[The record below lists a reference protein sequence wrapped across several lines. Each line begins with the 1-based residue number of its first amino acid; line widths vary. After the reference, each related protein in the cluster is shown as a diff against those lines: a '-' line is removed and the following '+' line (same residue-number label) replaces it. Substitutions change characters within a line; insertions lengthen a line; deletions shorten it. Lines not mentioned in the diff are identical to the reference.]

1 MDYTWFE
8 LVLFFMIYS
17 FLGWAAEVL
26 FTSLKTG
33 HFCNRGFLTG
43 PWCLA
48 YGLAMDIILV
58 VMDTLAQH
66 YVLQYV
72 FCVITASL
80 FAYISGAVTEKI
92 TSWKLWDYELEFIFA
107 GNKRGI
113 LFSLVLGGAA
123 MLLALVVHPALF
135 FLLSIVPDTILKVV
149 SLVLLIIVLLDVMTI
164 GIAAHYRAK
173 ISSTQAAGLAY
184 DLEKGKKTLG
194 NKLFCMVERRFQKAY
209 PGIEN
214 GNVVSE
220 KEYVFAKGICFDKF
234 IWIFIIWAFL
244 GDVIETVFVG
254 LTAGKWMSRSSLIY
268 GTFSIVWGLG
278 AALATVFLHKLIGRE
293 DRYIFIGGFFLG
305 GAYEYF
311 CSVFTEIFFG
321 TTFWDY
327 SNMPFNIGGRTNL
340 LFMLFWGII
349 AIIWLK
355 FLYPTC
361 SRLIEKVPV
370 VAGKIITWAAIVIF
384 VCDAVISVAA
394 MTRYVARQDGV
405 EPANKV
411 ELFVDYHYPDE
422 LVEFVW
428 PNMRI
433 Q

>member
-26 FTSLKTG
+26 FTSLRTG

-58 VMDTLAQH
+58 VVDTLGQR

-80 FAYISGAVTEKI
+80 FAYVSGGMTEKI
-92 TSWKLWDYELEFIFA
+92 TSKKLWDYELEFIFA
-107 GNKRGI
+107 GNKKGI
-113 LFSLVLGGAA
+113 LFSLALGAVA
-123 MLLALVVHPALF
+123 MLLALVVHPAVF
-135 FLLSIVPDTILKVV
+135 FLLSIVPDMI
-149 SLVLLIIVLLDVMTI
+149 LIIISFVLMAMVLFDIFMVS
-164 GIAAHYRAK
+164 IAIRYK
-173 ISSTQAAGLAY
+173 EKLSGKEAAGLVL
-184 DLEKGKKTLG
+184 DLESGKKTLG
-194 NKLFCMVERRFQKAY
+194 EKIYCMVEKRFQKAY
-209 PGIEN
+209 PGIQN
-214 GNVVSE
+214 GNRASE
-220 KEYVFAKGICFDKF
+220 NEYVFAKGVCFDKF

-244 GDVIETVFVG
+244 GDIIETLYVG

-278 AALATVFLHKLIGRE
+278 AALATVFLHKLIGKE
-293 DRYIFIGGFFLG
+293 DRYIFVGGFFMG
-305 GAYEYF
+305 GAYEYL

-355 FLYPTC
+355 FLYPAC

-411 ELFVDYHYPDE
+411 EMFVDYHYPDE

-433 Q
+433 K